1 MAKEQRSRRERL
13 SDIVEWGTRMQA
25 YLVGVD
31 ERSFANDTK
40 TQDAVI
46 RCLECIG
53 EASRHIVASDEGVD
67 AHTAELMAAYWTRNR
82 LAHGYFDV
90 NITRVWQTATGP
102 AAELTASV
110 RRLLGGSGS

>member
-1 MAKEQRSRRERL
+1 MAKEPRSWSERL
-13 SDIVEWGTRMQA
+13 SDIVEWGTRMQT
-25 YLVGVD
+25 YLDGVD
-31 ERSFANDTK
+31 ERAFADDVK

-53 EASRHIVASDEGVD
+53 EASRHIVAFDKGDD
-67 AHTAELMAAYWTRNR
+67 ADVTQLMAAYWTRNR

-102 AAELTASV
+102 AAELTGHA
-110 RRLLGGSGS
+110 RRLLAASGS

>member
-1 MAKEQRSRRERL
+1 MANEPRSRRERL
-13 SDIVEWGTRMQA
+13 SDIVEWGTRMQV
-25 YLVGVD
+25 YLEGLD
-31 ERSFANDTK
+31 EQTFARDIK

-53 EASRHIVASDEGVD
+53 EASRHVVAFDKGDD
-67 AHTAELMAAYWTRNR
+67 ADVSQLVAAYWTRNR

-102 AAELTASV
+102 AAELTEHA
-110 RRLLGGSGS
+110 RRLLAASRD